1 MIRLNNLD
9 MIFCL
14 LCIAGCS
21 LSLVYVYL
29 RVQGI
34 HSVYVE
40 SGLICLGVLGLF
52 AILGSVLISVYKYM
66 NEVEELADI
75 FKSQKITKRR
85 K

>member
-9 MIFCL
+9 MILCL

-34 HSVYVE
+34 RSVYVE
-40 SGLICLGVLGLF
+40 SGLICLGVLGVF

-66 NEVEELADI
+66 NEVEELSDI
-75 FKSQKITKRR
+75 FKSQKVTKRR